1 MWKRLTPI
9 PPRLQTIKHIFLILT
24 PLHAQDNQIRQIAIQ
39 IHFLLRER
47 RFLRCFR
54 CTRQHHSC
62 CPLLHRAARHVLV
75 ALWLLRRGSGSR
87 EFARQSLALILRGR
101 EGIGEFL
108 VFGRETTSFLCRGC
122 EVFLQGCEGRG
133 AGLEVC
139 ELRF

>member
-1 MWKRLTPI
+1 VWKILTPI
-9 PPRLQTIKHIFLILT
+9 PPRLQTIKHVLFILT

-47 RFLRCFR
+47 RFLGCFR

-62 CPLLHRAARHVLV
+62 GPLLHRATRHVLR
-75 ALWLLRRGSGSR
+75 LWLLGGGTSGR
-87 EFARQSLALILRGR
+87 ELARQRLALILRGC

-108 VFGRETTSFLCRGC
+108 VFSGKTTGFLCRGS
-122 EVFLQGCEGRG
+122 EVFLQGCESRG
-133 AGLEVC
+133 TGLEVG